1 MSESKAASKKKQVQR
16 TASDIFAQF
25 RQTQLQEFKEAF
37 SFIDNNKDGII
48 DKNDLVATWDALGR
62 VYPDNDLQSMLAE
75 SPAPLNF
82 TMFLRLIATKISGSD
97 GTDVLKQA
105 FETFDPDQTGKVNV
119 EVLKKSLK
127 TFGEKLSDE
136 EIELAMKEAPL
147 DSKGNID
154 IMRYCQTI
162 SGQEEEEQ

>member
-25 RQTQLQEFKEAF
+25 RQTQLQEYKEAF

-62 VYPDNDLQSMLAE
+62 VYSENDLQNMLSE

-97 GTDVLKQA
+97 GADVLKQA

-119 EVLKKSLK
+119 DILKKSLK

-136 EIELAMKEAPL
+136 EIEMALKEAPL

-154 IMRYCQTI
+154 IMRYCQAI
-162 SGQEEEEQ
+162 SGEGNEDQ

>member
-25 RQTQLQEFKEAF
+25 RQTQLQEYKEAF
-37 SFIDNNKDGII
+37 AFIDSDKDGII
-48 DKNDLVATWDALGR
+48 NKGDLVATWDALGR
-62 VYPDNDLQSMLAE
+62 VYPDNDLQSMLNE

-97 GTDVLKQA
+97 GADVLKQA

-119 EVLKKSLK
+119 EILKKSLK

-136 EIELAMKEAPL
+136 EIEMALKEAPL
-147 DSKGNID
+147 DSKGDID
-154 IMRYCQTI
+154 IMSYCMTI
-162 SGQEEEEQ
+162 SGQGEEDQ